1 MLFLF
6 AYLFFFWSQERGK
19 NKQTLSREMQSI
31 STSVE
36 LEGVVMKVR
45 KASRTLAFL
54 CIKVNKLVL
63 GGNTSIAE
71 TREGDEFVQAVF
83 EHAEGW
89 RNVCGRDGR
98 RICCGSVLS
107 LFGERE
113 GDDVPQEAD
122 QKAISVLVREGDLK
136 NILIFI

>member
-1 MLFLF
+1 
-6 AYLFFFWSQERGK
+6 
-19 NKQTLSREMQSI
+19 MQSI

-45 KASRTLAFL
+45 KASRTLAFR

-71 TREGDEFVQAVF
+71 TREGDEFVQAIF
-83 EHAEGW
+83 EHEEGW
-89 RNVCGRDGR
+89 RNVCGSDGR

-107 LFGERE
+107 LSGARE
-113 GDDVPQEAD
+113 GDDAPEAD
-122 QKAISVLVREGDLK
+122 HKAISVLVRGGDLK
-136 NILIFI
+136 LIS

>member
-1 MLFLF
+1 
-6 AYLFFFWSQERGK
+6 
-19 NKQTLSREMQSI
+19 MQSI

-63 GGNTSIAE
+63 GGNTSMSSSLAE
-71 TREGDEFVQAVF
+71 AREGDEFVQAVF
-83 EHAEGW
+83 EHEKGW
-89 RNVCGRDGR
+89 RNVCGSDGR

-107 LFGERE
+107 LSGERE
-113 GDDVPQEAD
+113 GDDAPQEAD
-122 QKAISVLVREGDLK
+122 QKAISVLVRGGYLK
-136 NILIFI
+136 IIT